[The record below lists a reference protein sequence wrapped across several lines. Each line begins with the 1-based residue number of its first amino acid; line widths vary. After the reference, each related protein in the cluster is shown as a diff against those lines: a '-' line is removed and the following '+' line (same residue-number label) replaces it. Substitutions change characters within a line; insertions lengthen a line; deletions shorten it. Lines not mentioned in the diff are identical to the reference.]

1 MFKLVTFMDCLQYGI
16 GGGRSSSQGTA
27 MNETVTETVKV
38 RKHKKKAPKK
48 RSLLSRK
55 FVYGMLENKMSAMG
69 LNGRQCLL
77 KTICEVSAIVLGEH
91 NGVLGDIVHIIFS

>member
-1 MFKLVTFMDCLQYGI
+1 MDCLQYGI
-16 GGGRSSSQGTA
+16 GHGRSSDQATA
-27 MNETVTETVKV
+27 KNETAKV
-38 RKHKKKAPKK
+38 HKHKHKTPKK

-55 FVYGMLENKMSAMG
+55 FVYGMLENKMSTMG

-77 KTICEVSAIVLGEH
+77 KTICEVAAIALGDH